1 MTSNDVAA
9 QLRAHIRDIPD
20 FPKPGILFRDLTPLL
35 ADASALALAIDAM
48 AEPFARDGVDSV
60 LGTEARGFIFGAAI
74 AIRLGA
80 GFVPARKPGKLPY
93 RTLDV
98 SYELEY
104 GTDTVQMHV
113 DGVRKGQRVL
123 VVDDLIATGG
133 TARATVEL
141 ARRSG
146 GEVVGCSFLIA
157 LDALGGADA
166 LGVERV
172 HSVLHY

>member
-123 VVDDLIATGG
+123 VTGLRAASITFGAGRAVLSACSSAPLSERRRGATIA
-133 TARATVEL
+133 AIF
-141 ARRSG
+141 S
-146 GEVVGCSFLIA
+146 
-157 LDALGGADA
+157 
-166 LGVERV
+166 
-172 HSVLHY
+172 